1 MRIDHIAYRVSDRD
15 KTSEFFEQA
24 LGYSI
29 ADDFEIE
36 FEDGTKIES
45 VANRLISFPEEMK
58 HRGTS
63 CTDEKIRVVINF
75 NYLT

>member
-15 KTSEFFEQA
+15 EAARFFQDA

-36 FEDGTKIES
+36 FEDGTK
-45 VANRLISFPEEMK
+45 AN
-58 HRGTS
+58 
-63 CTDEKIRVVINF
+63 
-75 NYLT
+75 